1 MNARESLRAPWSLR
15 RRLVLG
21 IVALLALLSIVIGA
35 VSVLTLRQTLT
46 DRLDTQL
53 FAAMKRSQTFLPQ
66 LGISLPD
73 QPPGTGDAQSA
84 GTLGLIVRNGSIPA
98 PRYLDDDAHL
108 HSLTPDQQRTLLA
121 VTGTSPVTVQLG
133 GTLGSY
139 RVVTAATEGGYELI
153 AGLPLREVDATT
165 GQLLAIIAAV
175 AAIGIA
181 LAAAIGTFVVRV
193 ALRPL
198 EGVVATATRVAELEL
213 DRGEVALAERVP
225 QAATDNSTEV
235 GQVGAALNR
244 LLEHVAAALS
254 ARQASENRV
263 RQFVADASHELRTP
277 LASIR
282 GYSEL
287 TRRSGHEL
295 PADITK
301 SLSRIESESIRMT
314 ALVEEL
320 LLLARLD
327 EGTELRSESV
337 DLGAVVADA
346 VGDARASSSKHRWI
360 LDPMSSPVHVVG
372 DPARILQAVS
382 NLLAN
387 ARVHTPPGTTV
398 TIAVES
404 RGEGIAGSAI
414 VTVAD
419 DGPGIDPELL
429 PTLFERFVRGDG
441 SRSRT
446 AGSTGLGLA
455 IVRAIAEA
463 HGGTVA
469 VESTPGSTRFTLT
482 LPTAP

>member
-1 MNARESLRAPWSLR
+1 
-15 RRLVLG
+15 VLG

-35 VSVLTLRQTLT
+35 VSVLTLRQVLI

-53 FAAMKRSQTFLPQ
+53 SAAMKRSQTFLPP
-66 LGISLPD
+66 LGIAPPD

-84 GTLGLIVRNGSIPA
+84 GTLGLIVRDGRILA
-98 PRYLDDDAHL
+98 PRYLDDDANL
-108 HSLTPDQQRTLLA
+108 RSLSSEQQRTLLA
-121 VTGTSPVTVQLG
+121 VSDSSPVTVQLG
-133 GTLGSY
+133 GALGSY
-139 RVVTAATEGGYELI
+139 RVVTATTEGGYGLI
-153 AGLPLREVDATT
+153 VGLPLREVDATT
-165 GQLLAIIAAV
+165 GQLVSIVAV
-175 AAIGIA
+175 VTAIA
-181 LAAAIGTFVVRV
+181 LALAAVVGTFVVRV

-198 EGVVATATRVAELEL
+198 EGVVVTATRVAELEL

-225 QAATDNSTEV
+225 LADTDSSTEV

-287 TRRSGHEL
+287 TRRSGHAL
-295 PADITK
+295 PPDITK
-301 SLSRIESESIRMT
+301 ALSRIESESIRMT

-337 DLGAVVADA
+337 DLGAVVSDA
-346 VGDARASSSKHRWI
+346 VSDARASSPAHRWR
-360 LDPMSSPVHVVG
+360 LDPPPAGVEITG
-372 DPARILQAVS
+372 DPARIHQAVS

-387 ARVHTPPGTTV
+387 ARVHTPAGTTV
-398 TIAVES
+398 TTTV
-404 RGEGIAGSAI
+404 GIAGDSAI
-414 VTVAD
+414 VTVTD
-419 DGPGIDPELL
+419 DGPGIDQGLL

-441 SRSRT
+441 ARSRT

-455 IVRAIAEA
+455 LVKAIVQA
-463 HGGTVA
+463 HGGAVTVSSA
-469 VESTPGSTRFTLT
+469 PGDTRFTVT
-482 LPTAP
+482 LPLALQSGSAP

>member
-1 MNARESLRAPWSLR
+1 MSVAASVRASWSLR

-21 IVALLALLSIVIGA
+21 IVALLSLLSIVIGA
-35 VSVLTLRQTLT
+35 VSVLTLRQTLI
-46 DRLDTQL
+46 DRLDSQL
-53 FAAMKRSQTFLPQ
+53 FAAMKRSQTFLPP
-66 LGISLPD
+66 LGIALPER
-73 QPPGTGDAQSA
+73 PPGIGDAQSA
-84 GTLGLIVRNGSIPA
+84 GTLGLIVRNGAIPA
-98 PRYLDDDAHL
+98 PRYLDDEANL
-108 HSLTPDQQRTLLA
+108 RSLTPDQQRTLLA
-121 VTGTSPVTVQLG
+121 VTGTRPVTVQLG

-139 RVVTAATEGGYELI
+139 RVVTAEVSGGYELI

-225 QAATDNSTEV
+225 QADSSTEV

-287 TRRSGHEL
+287 TRRSGYVL
-295 PADITK
+295 PEDIAK
-301 SLSRIESESIRMT
+301 ALSRIESESIRMT

-327 EGTELRSESV
+327 EGTELASESV
-337 DLGAVVADA
+337 ELGALVVDA
-346 VGDARASSSKHRWI
+346 VSDARASSAEHRWV
-360 LDPMSSPVHVVG
+360 LDPSPVPVEVLG
-372 DPARILQAVS
+372 DPARIHQAIS

-387 ARVHTPPGTTV
+387 ARLHTPPGATVTTTV
-398 TIAVES
+398 ERV
-404 RGEGIAGSAI
+404 GDYAI
-414 VTVAD
+414 VTVMD

-441 SRSRT
+441 SRSRA

-455 IVRAIAEA
+455 IVKAIVEG
-463 HGGTVA
+463 HGGAITVSS
-469 VESTPGSTRFTLT
+469 VPGDTRFTVT
-482 LPTAP
+482 LPLGSAP